1 MNEINKIEDFCGN
14 HDSHASNCLICG
26 SKLQYLQSSK
36 ELTCFYC
43 GKKEKSNI
51 VCANDESHYVC
62 DDCHNISSI
71 SYIKEY
77 VIDTAAENPF
87 EIVFSI
93 LENKDIPM
101 LGCHH
106 SYILTGAVLAGLKNK
121 KLFNINND
129 DIEEAFFRLS
139 KQAVGGYCGLSGVC
153 GIVPACGVIY
163 SILTGAVCGK
173 DIEQKITMSLTSSV
187 SSAVYELTGP
197 SCCKAY
203 MFKALEI
210 IISGI
215 YQDFGEAL
223 AVKDFEIKCGFVE
236 LHPHGCRKGK
246 CPYYSGVIFNVY
258 NNNNQAVCIPAVAT
272 ENWNT
277 SVSSVSLNLSAS
289 SSSVSSAAIT
299 NVSVCDAGVQSAE
312 YNNKMNTMNTI
323 KYTFGENKVKADSA
337 PC

>member
-1 MNEINKIEDFCGN
+1 MNAINNIEDVCDD
-14 HDSHASNCLICG
+14 HSHNSHVSNCLICG

-71 SYIKEY
+71 NYIKEF
-77 VIDTAAENPF
+77 VINTAAKNPF
-87 EIVFSI
+87 EIALSI

-106 SYILTGAVLAGLKNK
+106 CYILTGSVLASLKNK
-121 KLFNINND
+121 KLFNIGNE
-129 DIEEAFFRLS
+129 DIDEAFFRLS

-173 DIEQKITMSLTSSV
+173 DVEQKITMGLTSAV
-187 SSAVYELTGP
+187 SNAVYGLTGP

-203 MFKALEI
+203 MFRALEI
-210 IISGI
+210 IITNI
-215 YQDFGEAL
+215 YKDFGE
-223 AVKDFEIKCGFVE
+223 VIYGKDFEIKCGFVE
-236 LHPHGCRKGK
+236 LHPHGCRKEK

-258 NNNNQAVCIPAVAT
+258 NNA
-272 ENWNT
+272 ENVNLLA
-277 SVSSVSLNLSAS
+277 SSNLSA
-289 SSSVSSAAIT
+289 SVSSAADL
-299 NVSVCDAGVQSAE
+299 NVDSPAAAGQLE
-312 YNNKMNTMNTI
+312 NNKLSSV

>member
-1 MNEINKIEDFCGN
+1 MKEVNKIEDSCGN
-14 HDSHASNCLICG
+14 HDSHVSNCLICG

-51 VCANDESHYVC
+51 VCANNESHYVC

-71 SYIKEY
+71 NYIKEF
-77 VIDTAAENPF
+77 VINTAAENPF
-87 EIVFSI
+87 EIVLSI

-106 SYILTGAVLAGLKNK
+106 CYILTGAVLASLKNK
-121 KLFNINND
+121 KLFNIGD
-129 DIEEAFFRLS
+129 EDIEEAFFRLS

-173 DIEQKITMSLTSSV
+173 DIEQKLTMGLTSAV
-187 SSAVYELTGP
+187 SNAIYELTGP

-210 IISGI
+210 IVADI
-215 YQDFGEAL
+215 YRDFGEIISD
-223 AVKDFEIKCGFVE
+223 KDFEIKCGFVE
-236 LHPHGCRKGK
+236 LHPHGCRKEK
-246 CPYYSGVIFNVY
+246 CPYYSGVTFNLY
-258 NNNNQAVCIPAVAT
+258 NNNEFSCVSAAAA
-272 ENWNT
+272 ENENLLVST
-277 SVSSVSLNLSAS
+277 SSNSSALPLSALA
-289 SSSVSSAAIT
+289 SSAADL
-299 NVSVCDAGVQSAE
+299 NAGSPVDGGQPENSKPNAV
-312 YNNKMNTMNTI
+312 

>member
-1 MNEINKIEDFCGN
+1 MNGINKIEDSCGN
-14 HDSHASNCLICG
+14 HDSHVSNCLICG
-26 SKLQYLQSSK
+26 SKLEYLQSSK

-71 SYIKEY
+71 NYIKEF
-77 VIDTAAENPF
+77 VINTVTENPF
-87 EIVFSI
+87 EIVLSI

-106 SYILTGAVLAGLKNK
+106 CYILTGSVLASLKNK
-121 KLFNINND
+121 KLFNIGNE
-129 DIEEAFFRLS
+129 DIDEAFFRLS

-173 DIEQKITMSLTSSV
+173 DMEQKITMGLTSAV
-187 SSAVYELTGP
+187 SNAIYELTGP

-210 IISGI
+210 IIADI
-215 YQDFGEAL
+215 YRDFGE
-223 AVKDFEIKCGFVE
+223 VISGKDFEIKCSFVE
-236 LHPHGCRKGK
+236 LHPHGCRKEK
-246 CPYYSGVIFNVY
+246 CPYYSGVIFNY
-258 NNNNQAVCIPAVAT
+258 NNNEFSCISAAAA
-272 ENWNT
+272 ENKNSLIST
-277 SVSSVSLNLSAS
+277 SSNLLSAS
-289 SSSVSSAAIT
+289 SLSALSAADL
-299 NVSVCDAGVQSAE
+299 NAGSPVVPEQFE
-312 YNNKMNTMNTI
+312 KQLENNKLNAV

>member
-1 MNEINKIEDFCGN
+1 MNAINNTEDACDN
-14 HDSHASNCLICG
+14 HNSHVSNCLICG

-62 DDCHNISSI
+62 DDCHSISSI
-71 SYIKEY
+71 NYIKEF
-77 VIDTAAENPF
+77 VINTVIENPF
-87 EIVFSI
+87 EIALSI

-106 SYILTGAVLAGLKNK
+106 CYILTGSVLASLKNK
-121 KLFNINND
+121 KLFNIGNE

-173 DIEQKITMSLTSSV
+173 DIEQKITMGLTSAV
-187 SSAVYELTGP
+187 SNAVYGLTGP

-203 MFKALEI
+203 MFRALEI
-210 IISGI
+210 IITDI
-215 YQDFGEAL
+215 YRDFGE
-223 AVKDFEIKCGFVE
+223 VIYGKDFEIKCGFVD
-236 LHPHGCRKGK
+236 LHPHGCRKEK

-258 NNNNQAVCIPAVAT
+258 NNNEFACIPAAAAA
-272 ENWNT
+272 ENVNLLA
-277 SVSSVSLNLSAS
+277 SSNLSAS
-289 SSSVSSAAIT
+289 SLSASASSAADL
-299 NVSVCDAGVQSAE
+299 NVGSPAAAGQLE
-312 YNNKMNTMNTI
+312 NNKLNAV

>member
-1 MNEINKIEDFCGN
+1 MNEMNKIEDSCDN
-14 HDSHASNCLICG
+14 HNSHASNCLICG
-26 SKLQYLQSSK
+26 SKLQYLQYSK
-36 ELTCFYC
+36 ELMCFYC

-51 VCANDESHYVC
+51 VCANDGSHYVC

-71 SYIKEY
+71 NYIKEY
-77 VIDTAAENPF
+77 VMDTAAENPF

-173 DIEQKITMSLTSSV
+173 DIEQKITMGLTSAV
-187 SSAVYELTGP
+187 SNAVYELTGP

-223 AVKDFEIKCGFVE
+223 AVKDFKIKCGFVE
-236 LHPHGCRKGK
+236 LHPHECRKEK
-246 CPYYSGVIFNVY
+246 CPYYAGVIFSIYNYNY
-258 NNNNQAVCIPAVAT
+258 NNKAVCISLAAAKN
-272 ENWNT
+272 ENLLT
-277 SVSSVSLNLSAS
+277 SSNLSAS

-299 NVSVCDAGVQSAE
+299 NVSACDAGVQSAE
-312 YNNKMNTMNTI
+312 YNNKMNKI

>member
-1 MNEINKIEDFCGN
+1 MNEINKIEDSCDN
-14 HDSHASNCLICG
+14 HNSHVSNCLICG
-26 SKLQYLQSSK
+26 SKLRYLQSSE

-71 SYIKEY
+71 NYIKEF
-77 VIDTAAENPF
+77 VINTAAENPF

-93 LENKDIPM
+93 LENQNIPM

-106 SYILTGAVLAGLKNK
+106 CYILTGSILASLKNK
-121 KLFNINND
+121 KLFNIGNE

-173 DIEQKITMSLTSSV
+173 DIEQKITMGLTSTV
-187 SSAVYELTGP
+187 SNAIYELTGP

-203 MFKALEI
+203 MFKAIEI
-210 IISGI
+210 IISCI
-215 YQDFGEAL
+215 YQDFGEVL
-223 AVKDFEIKCGFVE
+223 ADKDFEIKCGFVK
-236 LHPHGCRKGK
+236 LHPHGCRKEK
-246 CPYYSGVIFNVY
+246 CPYYAGVIFNVY
-258 NNNNQAVCIPAVAT
+258 NNKNQAFYMPAAAA
-272 ENWNT
+272 ENGNS
-277 SVSSVSLNLSAS
+277 SVSSVSSNLSTPF
-289 SSSVSSAAIT
+289 SSVLPAAAV
-299 NVSVCDAGVQSAE
+299 NVSACDAGGQFE
-312 YNNKMNTMNTI
+312 NNKLNAV
-323 KYTFGENKVKADSA
+323 KYTFGENKVKADDA

>member
-1 MNEINKIEDFCGN
+1 MNEINKIEYSCGN
-14 HDSHASNCLICG
+14 HNNHTSNCLICG

-51 VCANDESHYVC
+51 VCLNDESHYVC

-71 SYIKEY
+71 NYIKEY
-77 VIDTAAENPF
+77 VMGAAAENPF

-106 SYILTGAVLAGLKNK
+106 CYILTGAVLAGLKNK
-121 KLFNINND
+121 KLFNINNE
-129 DIEEAFFRLS
+129 DIKEAFFRLS

-173 DIEQKITMSLTSSV
+173 DIEQKITMGLTSAV
-187 SSAVYELTGP
+187 SNAVYELTGP

-203 MFKALEI
+203 MFKAIEI

-215 YQDFGEAL
+215 YQDFGEVL
-223 AVKDFEIKCGFVE
+223 ADKYFEIKCGFVE

-246 CPYYSGVIFNVY
+246 CPYYAGVIFSVY
-258 NNNNQAVCIPAVAT
+258 NYNYNNKAVCISAAAA
-272 ENWNT
+272 ENENLLASSNL
-277 SVSSVSLNLSAS
+277 SVSSS
-289 SSSVSSAAIT
+289 SISSAAII
-299 NVSVCDAGVQSAE
+299 NVSVCDAGAQSAE
-312 YNNKMNTMNTI
+312 YNNKMNKI
-323 KYTFGENKVKADSA
+323 KYTFAENKVKADSA